1 MCSWCGRRAH
11 PPEHP
16 RPGRSVLD
24 QLIAMKLVMTL
35 KVRDEED
42 VLESNLRYHVAQGID
57 FFIVTDNGSADRT
70 PEILAA
76 YQRAGLM
83 HLLGD
88 DSPNYFAMHGE
99 WVSQMARLAATDF
112 GADWVI
118 HTDAD
123 EFWWPVTGTLGDV
136 FSAVREPYGVLFAPR
151 PEFIPRPDAPGPF
164 HQRLVVREARAR
176 VRPKMAHRAAPDVV
190 VSGGGHHVGGPSDEA
205 GVRPPGRLA
214 TYPYSGP
221 APSLRFVPAPW
232 WPVRILHFPHRSSE
246 HFLRRMEQY
255 AIDDSFP
262 DSGSVR
268 ELRRQRAEG
277 RLIERWVALVP
288 DEREVEAGLL
298 DGRFVEDHSLREFM
312 RDCPDPLAEG
322 GVAAARRYAAEVVAA
337 RSEERRRGELATL
350 ELEMM
355 EASAR
360 TNAARQRQR
369 TRHRARAVSSAR
381 RLARTRERLEQVKRE
396 NRRLKRRL
404 IAARSSP
411 WRRLAGAVTQSL
423 TRA

>member
-1 MCSWCGRRAH
+1 
-11 PPEHP
+11 
-16 RPGRSVLD
+16 
-24 QLIAMKLVMTL
+24 MKLVMTL

-42 VLESNLRYHVAQGID
+42 VLGSNLRYHLAQGID
-57 FFIVTDNGSADRT
+57 FFIVTDNGSVDRT
-70 PEILAA
+70 PEILSA

-83 HLLGD
+83 HLLDD
-88 DSPNYFAMHGE
+88 DSPDYFAMHGE
-99 WVSQMARLAATDF
+99 WVSRMARLAATDF

-123 EFWWPVTGTLGDV
+123 EFWWPVNGTLRDV
-136 FSAVREPYGVLFAPR
+136 FTAVREPYGVLFAPR
-151 PEFIPRPDAPGPF
+151 PEFIPRPDGPGPF
-164 HQRLVVREARAR
+164 HQRLVVREARSR
-176 VRPKMAHRAAPDVV
+176 LRPKMAHRAAPDVV
-190 VSGGGHHVGGPSDEA
+190 VSGGGHHVGGASDQA

-214 TYPYSGP
+214 TDPYSGP
-221 APSLRFVPAPW
+221 APSLRFVPCPW
-232 WPVRILHFPHRSSE
+232 WPVRILHFPHRSSA

-262 DSGSVR
+262 DSASVR

-277 RLIERWVALVP
+277 RLMERWEALVP
-288 DEREVEAGLL
+288 DQEEVEAGLR
-298 DGRFVEDHSLREFM
+298 DGRFVEDHSLRDFM
-312 RDCPDPLAEG
+312 RGCPDPLADG
-322 GVAAARRYAAEVVAA
+322 GVDAARRYAVEVAA
-337 RSEERRRGELATL
+337 GIPEEHRRRELATL

-369 TRHRARAVSSAR
+369 TRHRARAASSAR

-404 IAARSSP
+404 SAARSSP
-411 WRRLAGAVTQSL
+411 WRRLAGAVAQPLS
-423 TRA
+423 RALHRDGEGR